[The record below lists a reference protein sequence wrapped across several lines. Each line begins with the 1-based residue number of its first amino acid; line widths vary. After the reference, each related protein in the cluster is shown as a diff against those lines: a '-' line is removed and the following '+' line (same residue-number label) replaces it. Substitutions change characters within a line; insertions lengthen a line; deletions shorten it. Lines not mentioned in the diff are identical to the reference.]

1 MGNVSSEL
9 FKVKNAYDESIIQLE
24 EVRRENKTLSNE
36 IKDIMDQ
43 ISEGGRSIHE
53 IDKICKRLEAEK
65 MELEAALSEAE
76 GALEQEEVLRLDR
89 RLHPGLPV
97 HLPADVDLQ
106 AGV

>member
-1 MGNVSSEL
+1 M
-9 FKVKNAYDESIIQLE
+9 
-24 EVRRENKTLSNE
+24 LSPR

-76 GALEQEEVLRLDR
+76 GALEQEENKFPRAQLELAQVRQEIER
-89 RLHPGLPV
+89 RI
-97 HLPADVDLQ
+97 
-106 AGV
+106 